1 MVQIL
6 LVAIANKPTDVTWK
20 QKAEKHQGKKSK
32 KNKNNKKKN
41 LFGSYNNPFVPYLRL
56 MLLILSLPQVTKTE
70 FLITIWIQ
78 YQAGRWWE

>member
-6 LVAIANKPTDVTWK
+6 LVAIANKPADVTWK
-20 QKAEKHQGKKSK
+20 RKAEKHQGKKSK

-41 LFGSYNNPFVPYLRL
+41 LFGSYNNPFVPYLRP
-56 MLLILSLPQVTKTE
+56 MLLTLSLPRVTKTE
-70 FLITIWIQ
+70 FLLTISIQ